1 MSLFWINGEF
11 REYAPA
17 LTPDDAG
24 IVTGIGVFDSM
35 LAVDGVPQYADEHLA
50 RVTGD
55 SRVVMGVS
63 PALPAD
69 INDII
74 VSLLMQNNLAQGH
87 ARIRTVITAG
97 PMSAPLARPDR
108 LTVMMTVGPAP
119 APEGFPPT
127 RGVII
132 TDFPRIAGCVL
143 ENCKRLDY
151 TRSYAARRKAETM
164 GGDEAII
171 TNTNGHIAC
180 AATSNIF
187 IVENGRWITPP
198 LSDGVLD
205 GVTRRHVIADKNA
218 AEESIPPE
226 RLRAAQEV
234 YLTNSFVGLRPVI
247 LV

>member
-1 MSLFWINGEF
+1 MNIFWINGEF

-35 LAVDGVPQYADEHLA
+35 LAVNGEPQYADEHFVRLIHDA
-50 RVTGD
+50 DTVIGL
-55 SRVVMGVS
+55 S
-63 PALPAD
+63 P
-69 INDII
+69 
-74 VSLLMQNNLAQGH
+74 SLTDMAEISKDLIQKNNLTQGY

-97 PMSAPLARPDR
+97 PMSAPLAKPDH

-119 APEGFPPT
+119 APDSFKPA
-127 RGVII
+127 RCVII
-132 TDFPRIAGCVL
+132 SDFPRIVGCAL

-151 TRSYAARRKAETM
+151 TRSFAARRKAETS

-171 TNTNGHIAC
+171 TNTHGHIAC

-187 IVENGRWITPP
+187 IVENGQWITPP
-198 LSDGVLD
+198 LRDGVLD

-226 RLRAAQEV
+226 RLKAAQGI
-234 YLTNSFVGLRPVI
+234 YLTNSFVGLRPATLI
-247 LV
+247 